1 MSERRK
7 KAYIYLLINAAIW
20 GIAGVVVKLT
30 LREITPFVFLAY
42 RFLITLAVLI
52 PIAIIIKTKI
62 PRDRKI
68 LWRLFI
74 VSILSTTINLGL
86 LFYGISYTSVL
97 DQTVIS
103 ASAPILIVA
112 ASAIFLNEKIIKREK
127 IGILITIIGN
137 LVIVLQPILEG
148 GAFKAQNAFGNFLI
162 LLSNLAY
169 VIYVILTK
177 EQLKEKID
185 PFLIVTFSFVVGF
198 VTILPFAIFEAH
210 GVGPMINQVRHLTL
224 LGQSGVFYM
233 ALLSGA
239 LGYFLYQLGQKSIEA
254 SEASLFTYLQPIF
267 VAPFALLLLHEQIST
282 PFIIGSLV
290 IAFGIFVAEFK
301 KRRYN

>member
-1 MSERRK
+1 MSERRTR
-7 KAYIYLLINAAIW
+7 AYIYLVINAAIW
-20 GIAGVVVKLT
+20 GIAGVVVKIT

-42 RFLITLAVLI
+42 RFLITLAVLV
-52 PIAIIIKTKI
+52 PIAFFVKTKI
-62 PRDRKI
+62 PRDGKV
-68 LWRLFI
+68 LWKLFI

-86 LFYGISYTSVL
+86 LFYGISYSSVL

-103 ASAPILIVA
+103 ASAPILIIA
-112 ASAIFLNEKIIKREK
+112 ASGVFLHEKIVRKEK
-127 IGILITIIGN
+127 IGILITIVGN

-162 LLSNLAY
+162 LPSNLAY

-185 PFLIVTFSFVVGF
+185 PFLIVVASFFVGF

-210 GVGPMINQVRHLTL
+210 GITPMVNQVKHLTL
-224 LGQSGVFYM
+224 LGQSGVIYM

-267 VAPFALLLLHEQIST
+267 VAPFALLLLHEEIST
-282 PFIIGSLV
+282 PFIIGSII
-290 IAFGIFVAEFK
+290 IAFGIFVAEWK